1 MNSYT
6 KKISFVDEN
15 GDKYPEWEQKKLG
28 EVATSLDNKR
38 VPLSSSQRALIKGDV
53 PYYGA
58 TQIVDHI
65 NDYIFDEELVLIGED
80 GVDFKNFQSKP
91 IAQFIQGKS
100 WVNNH
105 AHVFRPDLDL
115 IIPKFLYYSTV
126 HKDVTSFVVGG
137 SRAKLN
143 KSEALKITIHVP
155 SLPEQEK
162 IAEFFSALD
171 ERIESTA
178 SKVVLL
184 KQQKQGYLQ
193 QVFNRELVFTD
204 DNGEQYPEWEQKKLE
219 EVASVTSGKRL
230 PKGHQFTSSGTPYIT
245 VSDMGDKRVDHK
257 RFSFISPATET
268 VLQRYKVTK
277 GDVIISIAGTLGKV
291 NLIDASLEQ
300 ANLTENCDKI
310 RVNERIMPEFIYYVL
325 KSSSIQSDIEKTST
339 TSSQPKLALE
349 QLRNFSIPTPSLSEQ
364 RKIAEFFS
372 VLDERIELNE
382 NKLALLKEQK
392 KGYLQ
397 GIFG

>member
-1 MNSYT
+1 MNSYI
-6 KKISFVDEN
+6 KKMRFVDDN
-15 GDKYPEWEQKKLG
+15 GEQYPEWEQKKLG
-28 EVATSLDNKR
+28 EVAELYQPQTISGKDLLPEGYP
-38 VPLSSSQRALIKGDV
+38 V
-53 PYYGA
+53 YGA
-58 TQIVDHI
+58 
-65 NDYIFDEELVLIGED
+65 NGRIG
-80 GVDFKNFQSKP
+80 
-91 IAQFIQGKS
+91 
-100 WVNNH
+100 
-105 AHVFRPDLDL
+105 
-115 IIPKFLYYSTV
+115 YYSKYNHDTEQVTV
-126 HKDVTSFVVGG
+126 TCRGNTCGTMNYTVAYSWITGNAMVINPIVGKATKQYLYHCLTSIDFDFIITG
-137 SRAKLN
+137 SGQPQITRGPLA
-143 KSEALKITIHVP
+143 EVKIPLP